1 MLYDKLINI
10 LIDNKI
16 GKYKLEDSKK
26 IIIKYE
32 IYNKYKKI
40 FLYLNVWDNLI
51 NLYKIIP
58 NEHKH
63 FYEVIGDYCKFFMV
77 LINDININY
86 FEWNNNIEIIKNKL
100 KSFFKE
106 VFKKNIEILE
116 YRYLSKE
123 KDDQC
128 HLIVI
133 NYCFRSEECKNI
145 CKLFLEELKY
155 IASNLIKY
163 IDNNVYGKN
172 KMIMIEGSTK
182 INSNKR
188 KTFIHNNINN
198 INSKII
204 HTKGLITNL
213 ENTELLLYEKYVNN
227 FIHEDIFNIDIDY
240 YFDNYYIN
248 IYEDFD
254 MEFDIKDNM
263 GLCIEDYCFNIK
275 EIDEDLCKH
284 HVDEQKS
291 INEVYYNLDENINIY
306 EIKDI
311 INIEKLMMMKKDEK
325 TNIDVFGYLYIIKT
339 RESIRMN
346 EDIYK
351 IGCTSDIIRRYKQY
365 PKGSKIIY
373 TIINNDYK
381 NVEKKWIKI
390 LNNNKFLINRKD
402 MGKEYYEGDYK
413 ELINELSNIIL

>member
-26 IIIKYE
+26 IIIKFE

-63 FYEVIGDYCKFFMV
+63 FYEVIGDYCKFFIV
-77 LINDININY
+77 LIKDININY

-128 HLIVI
+128 HLIII
-133 NYCFRSEECKNI
+133 NYCFKSEECKKI
-145 CKLFLEELKY
+145 CELFLEELKY
-155 IASNLIKY
+155 IALNLIKY
-163 IDNNVYGKN
+163 IDNNVYGKY
-172 KMIMIEGSTK
+172 KMLMIEGSTK
-182 INSNKR
+182 INENKK

-213 ENTELLLYEKYVNN
+213 ENTELLLYENFINN

-240 YFDNYYIN
+240 YFDDYYIN
-248 IYEDFD
+248 VYEDFD

-263 GLCIEDYCFNIK
+263 GLCLEYYCFNIK

-291 INEVYYNLDENINIY
+291 INEVYYNLDEDINIY
-306 EIKDI
+306 KIKDILNVEKRFIKEYIYYNYIDYVSNI
-311 INIEKLMMMKKDEK
+311 INIENKMMIEKDEK

-346 EDIYK
+346 EDI
-351 IGCTSDIIRRYKQY
+351 
-365 PKGSKIIY
+365 
-373 TIINNDYK
+373 NNTQKALEYF
-381 NVEKKWIKI
+381 I
-390 LNNNKFLINRKD
+390 L
-402 MGKEYYEGDYK
+402 
-413 ELINELSNIIL
+413 